1 MRTMPRTYRM
11 KARAE
16 SVEETRRKVL
26 ESARQAILDGPSPV
40 ITMGDVARRAGVAR
54 STLYSTY
61 GSLGGL
67 VGAVMVDAQMRG
79 GFDRVLAL
87 FNLADAAEAM
97 RRALPE
103 GARMYATDYELAR
116 RVRVLARLEPTVM
129 EGEVIGEEM
138 RAGGMRYQAG
148 RLAEQG
154 KLRPGDRRARRQAA
168 VAAHRLRDVR
178 GPAYNVGHGRG
189 RDRRVHRR
197 GRIHLAVARLA
208 VFAHEVEH
216 PPPGVVA
223 GVLPLREGPV
233 EKAVGSVLVDVGLE
247 GHACRLERGLE
258 LGVLLRRGCRV
269 RARDHQQQG
278 SLHLRDVG
286 LAAHGATVETDGSG
300 KVALGRRLV
309 PGVGAAEAEPDREHR
324 LHCASFLRL

>member
-1 MRTMPRTYRM
+1 MPRTYRM

-129 EGEVIGEEM
+129 DGEVIGEEM

-154 KLRPGDRRARRQAA
+154 KLRPGVTAEHAARLLWLLTDSETFAGLHTTWGMDA
-168 VAAHRLRDVR
+168 DEIGEFIVEVASTSLLRD
-178 GPAYNVGHGRG
+178 
-189 RDRRVHRR
+189 
-197 GRIHLAVARLA
+197 
-208 VFAHEVEH
+208 
-216 PPPGVVA
+216 
-223 GVLPLREGPV
+223 
-233 EKAVGSVLVDVGLE
+233 
-247 GHACRLERGLE
+247 
-258 LGVLLRRGCRV
+258 
-269 RARDHQQQG
+269 
-278 SLHLRDVG
+278 
-286 LAAHGATVETDGSG
+286 
-300 KVALGRRLV
+300 
-309 PGVGAAEAEPDREHR
+309 
-324 LHCASFLRL
+324 